1 MDTQTLVTIAVAIN
15 VVIALAAIVVPRV
28 GDRAAR
34 RSAEVAAARRVAA
47 GISEN
52 GGGRAATVASWDDQ
66 PSVSRGAVAHDPQTG
81 LDLEAAWTR
90 WLAEED
96 ARARRYHRPATIVL
110 VELAGL
116 DRLVER
122 LGRDAAERLIP
133 PIAITMRR
141 YGREADHMARL
152 GPTRFGALLTD
163 TDEVRAINYVERIR
177 SACDVWLAAG
187 AIALRLSIGWSEI
200 GAERP
205 ASVALAEAE
214 ERLFAER
221 QHGIAGDIATSG
233 RREPPVSLAA
243 ASSG

>member
-1 MDTQTLVTIAVAIN
+1 MDTQTLVAVAVAIN

-28 GDRAAR
+28 GDRQAR
-34 RSAEVAAARRVAA
+34 RSAEVMAARRAAA
-47 GISEN
+47 GTFEPDGAGEPTFAAWDGIPASS
-52 GGGRAATVASWDDQ
+52 RAAAS
-66 PSVSRGAVAHDPQTG
+66 HDPQTG
-81 LDLEAAWTR
+81 LDVEAAWTR

-96 ARARRYHRPATIVL
+96 ARVRRYHRPATIVL

-116 DRLVER
+116 DRLAER

-141 YGREADHMARL
+141 YGRETDHVARL
-152 GPTRFGALLTD
+152 GPTRFAAVLTE

-177 SACDVWLAAG
+177 SACDVWLASG
-187 AIALRLSIGWSEI
+187 AISLRLAIGWSEI
-200 GAERP
+200 GPERP
-205 ASVALAEAE
+205 ATVAFAEAE
-214 ERLFAER
+214 QRLFAER
-221 QHGIAGDIATSG
+221 QAGVASDAAPSS